1 MQMDPIIRSRRKAL
15 REACTWLLARAREM
29 NDPQARD
36 ILNSAAFTFG
46 QEKLLGFNRE
56 TGLADPQPLGG
67 LTFPPAQALPGGPAQ
82 RIDTGK

>member
-36 ILNSAAFTFG
+36 ILNSAAFSFG

-56 TGLADPQPLGG
+56 TGRTDPELVAVVPVPSAPVRPLGRSEKLDNG
-67 LTFPPAQALPGGPAQ
+67 S
-82 RIDTGK
+82 